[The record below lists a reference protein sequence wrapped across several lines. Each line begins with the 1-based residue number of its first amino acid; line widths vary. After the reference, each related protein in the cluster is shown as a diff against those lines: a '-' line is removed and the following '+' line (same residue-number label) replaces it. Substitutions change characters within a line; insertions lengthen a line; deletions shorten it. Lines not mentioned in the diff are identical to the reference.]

1 MEKSIID
8 ERTGWKYELAGDY
21 YLPIGTRFEDA
32 DPDKECVTFSANG
45 PGSDACY
52 HRDQIQDDFA
62 IGRFGRA
69 HEAYLK
75 RSKRHVY
82 SQLVAEGKLGPYL
95 ARIDAQAN
103 DMLELLIAQMAAAEG
118 VTEALK
124 VLDQMA
130 WIGAMNN
137 IRARAEEAVN
147 ADLIY
152 A

>member
-21 YLPIGTRFEDA
+21 YLPVGTRFEDA
-32 DPDKECVTFSANG
+32 DPDNECGTSAANG
-45 PGSDACY
+45 PGVDENDL
-52 HRDQIQDDFA
+52 HNQIQDSFV

-75 RSKRHVY
+75 QSRRHVY

-95 ARIDAQAN
+95 AQIDEQAN

>member
-32 DPDKECVTFSANG
+32 DPDKECGTSAANG
-45 PGSDACY
+45 PGVDENDL
-52 HRDQIQDDFA
+52 HNQIQDSFV

-75 RSKRHVY
+75 QSRRHVY

-124 VLDQMA
+124 DRDQIA
-130 WIGAMNN
+130 WVGAMNN
-137 IRARAEEAVN
+137 IRTRAEEVVN